1 MRFSFNPEQVS
12 GSRIIKNSVEINDE
26 PLEKDKVCVLLWNDS
41 FPSAST
47 HRQINLLLINVTQT
61 SWQLVFYTELN
72 GPQTEFRFTVTFCLI
87 ILYSFCLSTLME
99 MMYIVP
105 KPWVYPPTSSI
116 RNLPPDLW
124 LFFLS
129 EIQSLYKVLS
139 LKGKRWLSGL
149 YKGHSSGKKTPHLF
163 CLLGLGLGRLLA
175 RRPSSRPLDGQ
186 FSELGDFRRPV
197 LGGHLRT
204 NNN

>member
-149 YKGHSSGKKTPHLF
+149 YKGHSSGKKNTSFVLSF
-163 CLLGLGLGRLLA
+163 RVRVRQA
-175 RRPSSRPLDGQ
+175 FSQAAVQPSFG
-186 FSELGDFRRPV
+186 RPV
-197 LGGHLRT
+197 LRIGRFSTACFGRPFT
-204 NNN
+204 N